1 MASGLGTPEVGDGVE
16 LADPYLL
23 SLPSRT
29 APNPPLSARS
39 CPCLGGNRKLE
50 EPGWH
55 PGVVSAGESGDP
67 VFLLRAMARP
77 REMHSPAQRSE
88 LGGGASWRY

>member
-1 MASGLGTPEVGDGVE
+1 MAQELGTREVGDGLEV
-16 LADPYLL
+16 ADPYLL

-29 APNPPLSARS
+29 APNPRLSARS
-39 CPCLGGNRKLE
+39 CPGVGGNRKLE

-55 PGVVSAGESGDP
+55 PGVVSARESGDP
-67 VFLLRAMARP
+67 VFLLRATGRP